1 MFFKL
6 NSFITFTNNIKLSSS
21 GSNRIF
27 SNYVLV
33 VVSISSVLFF
43 LSSFTFFVL
52 NSNKIIDD
60 FKEKIPVVVFL
71 KDEASDVE
79 ISQFEKKLSID
90 SNIKNFVYTSKNDA
104 AVKFSSDIGENFVD
118 FLGYNP
124 LLNSFDIYFYSERVE
139 SLFINEIVKSFE
151 SEEFI
156 NEVSYDAPLIFL
168 INDNFKK
175 AQNWVLYIA
184 IFFILIS
191 IILINNTIRLSIYS
205 QRMTIKTMQLVG
217 ATKFFIKKPFI
228 LTQLKLALISAI
240 ISSLLFVSVVYY
252 LNSNYF
258 EIDLLLIKNSFLIS
272 IAIAFI
278 LSFLISIVSTNF
290 ITSKFLN
297 SKIDKLY

>member
-1 MFFKL
+1 M
-6 NSFITFTNNIKLSSS
+6 SSS
-21 GSNRIF
+21 RSNRIF
-27 SNYVLV
+27 SNYFLV

-79 ISQFEKKLSID
+79 VSQFEKKLSID
-90 SNIKNFVYTSKNDA
+90 PNIKNFVYTSKNDA
-104 AVKFSSDIGENFVD
+104 AVKFSSDIGENFVE

-151 SEEFI
+151 SEDFI

-228 LTQLKLALISAI
+228 LTQLKLGLISAI
-240 ISSLLFVSVVYY
+240 ISSLLFISVVYY

>member
-1 MFFKL
+1 MS
-6 NSFITFTNNIKLSSS
+6 NSK
-21 GSNRIF
+21 SNRIF
-27 SNYVLV
+27 SNYLLV
-33 VVSISSVLFF
+33 VISISSVLFF

-71 KDEASDVE
+71 EDVASDVE

-90 SNIKNFVYTSKNDA
+90 PNIKNFVYTSKNDA
-104 AVKFSSDIGENFVD
+104 AVKFSSDIGENFVE

-151 SEEFI
+151 SEDFI

-175 AQNWVLYIA
+175 VQDWVLYIA
-184 IFFILIS
+184 IFFIFIS
-191 IILINNTIRLSIYS
+191 IMLINNTIRLSIYS

-228 LTQLKLALISAI
+228 LTQLKLGLISAI
-240 ISSLLFVSVVYY
+240 ISSLLFISLVYY

-278 LSFLISIVSTNF
+278 LSFLISVISTNY

>member
-1 MFFKL
+1 MS
-6 NSFITFTNNIKLSSS
+6 NSK
-21 GSNRIF
+21 SNRIF
-27 SNYVLV
+27 TNYLLV
-33 VVSISSVLFF
+33 VISISSVLFF

-60 FKEKIPVVVFL
+60 LKEKIPVVIFL
-71 KDEASDVE
+71 KDEATDVE

-90 SNIKNFVYTSKNDA
+90 PNIKNFIYTSKNDA
-104 AVKFSSDIGENFVD
+104 AVKFSSDIGENFVE

-124 LLNSFDIYFYSERVE
+124 LLNSFDLYFYSERVE

-151 SEEFI
+151 SEDFI
-156 NEVSYDAPLIFL
+156 SEVSYDAPLIFL

-175 AQNWVLYIA
+175 VQDWVLYIA
-184 IFFILIS
+184 IFFIFIS
-191 IILINNTIRLSIYS
+191 IILINNTIRLSVYS

-228 LTQLKLALISAI
+228 LTQLKLGLISAI
-240 ISSLLFVSVVYY
+240 ISSLLFVSIVYY

-258 EIDLLLIKNSFLIS
+258 EIDLLSIKNSFLIS

-278 LSFLISIVSTNF
+278 LSFLISIISTNF

>member
-1 MFFKL
+1 MS
-6 NSFITFTNNIKLSSS
+6 NSK
-21 GSNRIF
+21 SNRIF
-27 SNYVLV
+27 SNYLLV
-33 VVSISSVLFF
+33 VISISSVLFF

-90 SNIKNFVYTSKNDA
+90 SNIKNFVYTSKDDA

-124 LLNSFDIYFYSERVE
+124 LLNSFDIYFYSESVE

-151 SEEFI
+151 SEDFI

-228 LTQLKLALISAI
+228 LTQLKLGLISAI

-252 LNSNYF
+252 LNLNYF
-258 EIDLLLIKNSFLIS
+258 QIDLLLIKNSFLIS

>member
-1 MFFKL
+1 MS
-6 NSFITFTNNIKLSSS
+6 NSK
-21 GSNRIF
+21 SNRIF
-27 SNYVLV
+27 SNYLLV
-33 VVSISSVLFF
+33 VISISSVLFF

-90 SNIKNFVYTSKNDA
+90 PNIKNFVYTSKNDA

-151 SEEFI
+151 SEDFI

-175 AQNWVLYIA
+175 VQDWVLYIA

-228 LTQLKLALISAI
+228 LTQLKLGLISAI
-240 ISSLLFVSVVYY
+240 ISSLLFVSVLYY

-258 EIDLLLIKNSFLIS
+258 QIDLLLIKNSFLIS

>member
-1 MFFKL
+1 MS
-6 NSFITFTNNIKLSSS
+6 NSK
-21 GSNRIF
+21 SNRIF
-27 SNYVLV
+27 SNYLLV
-33 VVSISSVLFF
+33 VISISSVLFF
-43 LSSFTFFVL
+43 LSSFIFFVL

-71 KDEASDVE
+71 NDEASDVE
-79 ISQFEKKLSID
+79 VSQFEKKLSID
-90 SNIKNFVYTSKNDA
+90 SNIKKFVYTSKDDA

-124 LLNSFDIYFYSERVE
+124 LLNSFDIYFYSESVE

-151 SEEFI
+151 SEDFI

-228 LTQLKLALISAI
+228 LTQLKLGLISAI
-240 ISSLLFVSVVYY
+240 ISSLLFISLVYY

>member
-1 MFFKL
+1 MS
-6 NSFITFTNNIKLSSS
+6 NSK
-21 GSNRIF
+21 SNRIF
-27 SNYVLV
+27 SNYLLV
-33 VVSISSVLFF
+33 VISISSVLFF

-71 KDEASDVE
+71 NDEASDVE
-79 ISQFEKKLSID
+79 VSQFEKKLSID

-151 SEEFI
+151 SEDFI

-228 LTQLKLALISAI
+228 LTQLKLGLISAI
-240 ISSLLFVSVVYY
+240 ISSLLFISLVYY

>member
-1 MFFKL
+1 MS
-6 NSFITFTNNIKLSSS
+6 NSK
-21 GSNRIF
+21 SNRIF
-27 SNYVLV
+27 SNYLLV
-33 VVSISSVLFF
+33 VISISSVLFF

-151 SEEFI
+151 SEDFI

-175 AQNWVLYIA
+175 VQDWVLYIA

-228 LTQLKLALISAI
+228 LTQLKLGLISAI

>member
-1 MFFKL
+1 MS
-6 NSFITFTNNIKLSSS
+6 NSR
-21 GSNRIF
+21 SNRIF
-27 SNYVLV
+27 SNYLLV
-33 VVSISSVLFF
+33 VISISSVLFF

-151 SEEFI
+151 SEDFI

-228 LTQLKLALISAI
+228 LTQLKLGLISAI
-240 ISSLLFVSVVYY
+240 ISSLLFVSVAYY

>member
-1 MFFKL
+1 MS
-6 NSFITFTNNIKLSSS
+6 NSK
-21 GSNRIF
+21 SNRIF
-27 SNYVLV
+27 SNYLLV
-33 VVSISSVLFF
+33 VISISSVLFF

-71 KDEASDVE
+71 NDEASDVE
-79 ISQFEKKLSID
+79 VSQFEKKLSID

-124 LLNSFDIYFYSERVE
+124 LLNSFDIYFYSESIE

-151 SEEFI
+151 SEDFI

-228 LTQLKLALISAI
+228 LTQLKLGLISAI

-252 LNSNYF
+252 INSNYF
-258 EIDLLLIKNSFLIS
+258 QIDLLLIKNSFLIS

>member
-1 MFFKL
+1 L
-6 NSFITFTNNIKLSSS
+6 SNSK
-21 GSNRIF
+21 SNRIF
-27 SNYVLV
+27 SNYLLV
-33 VVSISSVLFF
+33 VISISSVLFF

-79 ISQFEKKLSID
+79 VSQFEKKLSID
-90 SNIKNFVYTSKNDA
+90 PNIKNFVYTSKNDA
-104 AVKFSSDIGENFVD
+104 AVKFSSDIGENFVE

-151 SEEFI
+151 SEDFI

-175 AQNWVLYIA
+175 VQDWVLYIA
-184 IFFILIS
+184 IFFLFIS
-191 IILINNTIRLSIYS
+191 IMLINNTIRLSIYS

-228 LTQLKLALISAI
+228 LTQLKLGLISAI
-240 ISSLLFVSVVYY
+240 ISSLLFISLVYY

>member
-1 MFFKL
+1 M
-6 NSFITFTNNIKLSSS
+6 SSS
-21 GSNRIF
+21 RSNRIF
-27 SNYVLV
+27 SNYLLV

-151 SEEFI
+151 SEDFI

-228 LTQLKLALISAI
+228 LTQLKLGLISAI
-240 ISSLLFVSVVYY
+240 ISSLLFVSVAYY

>member
-1 MFFKL
+1 MS
-6 NSFITFTNNIKLSSS
+6 NSK
-21 GSNRIF
+21 SNRIF
-27 SNYVLV
+27 SNYLLV
-33 VVSISSVLFF
+33 VISISSVLFF

-90 SNIKNFVYTSKNDA
+90 PDIKNFVYTSKNDA
-104 AVKFSSDIGENFVD
+104 AVKFSSDIGENFVE

-124 LLNSFDIYFYSERVE
+124 LLNSFDIYFYSEKVE
-139 SLFINEIVKSFE
+139 SLLINEIVKSFE
-151 SEEFI
+151 SEDFI

-175 AQNWVLYIA
+175 VQDWVLYIA
-184 IFFILIS
+184 IFFIFIS
-191 IILINNTIRLSIYS
+191 VILINNTIRLSIYS

-228 LTQLKLALISAI
+228 LTQLKLGLMSAI
-240 ISSLLFVSVVYY
+240 ISSLLFVSIVYY

-258 EIDLLLIKNSFLIS
+258 EIDLLSIKNSFLIS

-278 LSFLISIVSTNF
+278 LSFLISIISTNY

>member
-1 MFFKL
+1 MS
-6 NSFITFTNNIKLSSS
+6 NSK
-21 GSNRIF
+21 SNRIF
-27 SNYVLV
+27 SNYLLV
-33 VVSISSVLFF
+33 VISISSVLFF
-43 LSSFTFFVL
+43 LSSFAFFVL

-90 SNIKNFVYTSKNDA
+90 PNIKNFVYTSKNDA
-104 AVKFSSDIGENFVD
+104 AVKFSSDIGENFVE

-151 SEEFI
+151 SEDFI

-228 LTQLKLALISAI
+228 LTQLKLGLISAI

-252 LNSNYF
+252 INSNYF
-258 EIDLLLIKNSFLIS
+258 QIDLLLIKNSFLIS

>member
-1 MFFKL
+1 MS
-6 NSFITFTNNIKLSSS
+6 NSK
-21 GSNRIF
+21 SNRIF
-27 SNYVLV
+27 SNYLLV
-33 VVSISSVLFF
+33 VISISSVLFF

-71 KDEASDVE
+71 NDEASDVE
-79 ISQFEKKLSID
+79 VSQFEKKLSID
-90 SNIKNFVYTSKNDA
+90 SNIKKFVYTSKDDA

-124 LLNSFDIYFYSERVE
+124 LLNSFDIYFYSESVE

-151 SEEFI
+151 SEDFI

-228 LTQLKLALISAI
+228 LTQLKLGLISAI

-252 LNSNYF
+252 INSNYF
-258 EIDLLLIKNSFLIS
+258 QTDLLLIKNSFLIS

-278 LSFLISIVSTNF
+278 FSFLISIISTNF

>member
-1 MFFKL
+1 MS
-6 NSFITFTNNIKLSSS
+6 NSK
-21 GSNRIF
+21 SNRIF
-27 SNYVLV
+27 SNYLLV
-33 VVSISSVLFF
+33 VISISSVLFF

-71 KDEASDVE
+71 KDDASDVE
-79 ISQFEKKLSID
+79 ILQFEKKLSID
-90 SNIKNFVYTSKNDA
+90 PNIKNFVYTSKNDA
-104 AVKFSSDIGENFVD
+104 AVKFSSDIGENFVE

-151 SEEFI
+151 SEDFI

-228 LTQLKLALISAI
+228 LTQLKLGLISAI
-240 ISSLLFVSVVYY
+240 ISSLLFISVVYY

>member
-1 MFFKL
+1 MS
-6 NSFITFTNNIKLSSS
+6 NSK
-21 GSNRIF
+21 SNRIF
-27 SNYVLV
+27 SNYLLV
-33 VVSISSVLFF
+33 VISISSVLFF

-71 KDEASDVE
+71 NDEASDVE
-79 ISQFEKKLSID
+79 VSQFEKKLSID
-90 SNIKNFVYTSKNDA
+90 SNIKKFVYTSKDDA

-151 SEEFI
+151 SEDFI

-228 LTQLKLALISAI
+228 LTQLKLGLISAI

-252 LNSNYF
+252 INSNYF
-258 EIDLLLIKNSFLIS
+258 QTDLLLIKNSFLIS

-278 LSFLISIVSTNF
+278 LSFLISIISTNF

>member
-1 MFFKL
+1 MS
-6 NSFITFTNNIKLSSS
+6 NSK
-21 GSNRIF
+21 SNRIF
-27 SNYVLV
+27 SNYLLV
-33 VVSISSVLFF
+33 VISISSVLFF

-90 SNIKNFVYTSKNDA
+90 PNIKNFVYTSKNEA
-104 AVKFSSDIGENFVD
+104 AVKFSSDIGENFVE

-124 LLNSFDIYFYSERVE
+124 LLNSFDIYFYSEKVE

-151 SEEFI
+151 SEDFI

-175 AQNWVLYIA
+175 VQDWVLYIA
-184 IFFILIS
+184 IFFIFIS

-228 LTQLKLALISAI
+228 LTQLKLGLISAI
-240 ISSLLFVSVVYY
+240 ISSLLFISLVYY

-278 LSFLISIVSTNF
+278 LSFLISVISTNY

>member
-1 MFFKL
+1 MS
-6 NSFITFTNNIKLSSS
+6 NSK
-21 GSNRIF
+21 SNRIF
-27 SNYVLV
+27 SNYLLV
-33 VVSISSVLFF
+33 VISISSVLFF

-90 SNIKNFVYTSKNDA
+90 PDIKNFVYTSKNDA
-104 AVKFSSDIGENFVD
+104 AVKFSSDIGENFVE

-124 LLNSFDIYFYSERVE
+124 LLNSFDIYFYSEKVE
-139 SLFINEIVKSFE
+139 SLLINEIVKSFE
-151 SEEFI
+151 SEDFI

-175 AQNWVLYIA
+175 IQDWVLYIA
-184 IFFILIS
+184 IFFIFIS
-191 IILINNTIRLSIYS
+191 VILINNTIRLSIYS

-228 LTQLKLALISAI
+228 LTQLKLGFMSAI
-240 ISSLLFVSVVYY
+240 ISSLLFVSIVYY

-258 EIDLLLIKNSFLIS
+258 EIDLLSIKNSFLIS

-278 LSFLISIVSTNF
+278 LSFLISIISTNY

>member
-1 MFFKL
+1 M
-6 NSFITFTNNIKLSSS
+6 SSS
-21 GSNRIF
+21 RSNRIF
-27 SNYVLV
+27 SNYFLV

-151 SEEFI
+151 SEDFI

-228 LTQLKLALISAI
+228 LTQLKLGLISAI
-240 ISSLLFVSVVYY
+240 ISSLLFVSIVYY

-278 LSFLISIVSTNF
+278 LSFLISVISTNF

>member
-1 MFFKL
+1 M
-6 NSFITFTNNIKLSSS
+6 SSS
-21 GSNRIF
+21 RSNRIF
-27 SNYVLV
+27 SNYFLV

-151 SEEFI
+151 SEDFI

-252 LNSNYF
+252 LNSSYF
-258 EIDLLLIKNSFLIS
+258 EIDLLLIKKSFLIS

>member
-1 MFFKL
+1 M
-6 NSFITFTNNIKLSSS
+6 SSS
-21 GSNRIF
+21 RSNRIF

-90 SNIKNFVYTSKNDA
+90 PNIKNFVYTSKNDA

-151 SEEFI
+151 SEDFI

-228 LTQLKLALISAI
+228 LTQLKLGLISAI